1 MLVTPKG
8 QRVKVRHRFV
18 WYVTNSLL
26 SPYRV
31 RVRVRVTIHKIF
43 HCIIASYVRENKQC
57 FTEYPK
63 VMY

>member
-8 QRVKVRHRFV
+8 KRVKVRHRFV
-18 WYVTNSLL
+18 WCVTNSLL

-31 RVRVRVTIHKIF
+31 RVGVIIHKIF
-43 HCIIASYVRENKQC
+43 HCIIAPYDRENKQC